1 MNIEFDVKFGHNIVQ
16 IPLPERAKHQY
27 ADGSTNL
34 FADKVTIYNDIPKNA
49 VEDRHFDRY
58 VIPLCNIQ
66 GGFVDKANGTIA
78 NIVNAKTV
86 ITKAVEQYLPP
97 MEYAALPVDQR
108 KDHFTAQSGDFVV
121 LAEVDDVVTTAAEFS
136 ALQQK
141 YKNNGIKLSSVTAYI
156 YGMAADNVT
165 MTSV

>member
-1 MNIEFDVKFGHNIVQ
+1 MKVEFDVKYGRNEIE
-16 IPLPERAKHQY
+16 IPIPERSRHLY

-34 FADKVTIYNDIPKNA
+34 FSEKVTIYNDIPKTA
-49 VEDRHFDRY
+49 LEDRHFDRF
-58 VIPLCNIQ
+58 VVPLCNIQ
-66 GGFVDKANGTIA
+66 GGYVDKANGTIA

-86 ITKAVEQYLPP
+86 ITKAVEQYKSP

-108 KDHFTAQSGDFVV
+108 ENFFTAQSGDFVV

-141 YKNNGIKLSSVTAYI
+141 YKNNGIKVSSVTAYI
-156 YGMAADNVT
+156 YGRDTDNVT
-165 MTSV
+165 MTNV